1 LAVRGCEPA
10 LRPVVF
16 GRVCTAFL
24 SALFLDMPMTQADPK
39 LGRSIVVRW
48 RMLAEQRLNHLIEL
62 HQTGRWRRYHTEAAF
77 REMVREARAAL
88 KVWEELAPPDPLH
101 DKPVEVSL
109 EQVRMGLQHIPSTSF
124 DDLADR
130 IRADHDLREA

>member
-1 LAVRGCEPA
+1 
-10 LRPVVF
+10 
-16 GRVCTAFL
+16 
-24 SALFLDMPMTQADPK
+24 MMQADST

-62 HQTGRWRRYHTEAAF
+62 HQTGRWRRYHTETAF
-77 REMVREARAAL
+77 HEMVREARAAL
-88 KVWEELAPPDPLH
+88 KVWEELVPPAPIH

-109 EQVRMGLQHIPSTSF
+109 DQVQMGLQYIPSTSF
-124 DDLADR
+124 DDLANR